1 VNPATQ
7 AKPRGV
13 DELIVY
19 VLKHPIR
26 VDALAIFNE
35 REASVVEIA
44 RLIGEDEKKVGHH
57 VKALF
62 DYGCI
67 ERVRTARRRGA
78 AVHFYRASLRPH
90 IGDKE
95 WAALPPITRHEI
107 SALVFQA
114 IVTEVLA
121 AFRAGRF
128 DARLNRHLSWRA
140 MQLDE
145 QGWTELTA
153 ELRESLERIEGI
165 AERSEVRLTAAGKP
179 GFPAVAAAAGFERAL
194 PSRSRA
200 RTEHSVTPQ
209 HK

>member
-1 VNPATQ
+1 MSSAQ

-13 DELIVY
+13 DELIVF

-44 RLIGEDEKKVGHH
+44 RLIGEDEKKVGNH
-57 VKALF
+57 VRALL
-62 DYGCI
+62 DCGCI
-67 ERVRTARRRGA
+67 ERVRSAKRRGA
-78 AVHFYRASLRPH
+78 EVHFYRASLRPH

-95 WAALPPITRHEI
+95 WATLSPVARHEI

-114 IVTEVLA
+114 IVTEILA
-121 AFRAGRF
+121 AFRTGRF

-145 QGWTELTA
+145 LGWTELTD

-165 AERSEVRLTAAGKP
+165 ATRSEERLAEAGKP
-179 GFPAVAAAAGFERAL
+179 GFPAVAAAVGFERAL
-194 PSRSRA
+194 PG
-200 RTEHSVTPQ
+200 RTRTTLGHRLLSNPPE
-209 HK
+209 